1 VFLSNRII
9 YITKGSIA
17 DGSMNNT
24 CPDELQT
31 QFGNVSIQHK
41 AEVAATMCP
50 GTVFDVCTD
59 KTLVNIT
66 YNATCPTTTESKT
79 LSGEEFN

>member
-1 VFLSNRII
+1 V
-9 YITKGSIA
+9 
-17 DGSMNNT
+17 DGFH
-24 CPDELQT
+24 E
-31 QFGNVSIQHK
+31 

-66 YNATCPTTTESKT
+66 YNATCATTTESKT
-79 LSGEEFN
+79 LLPSAIDPLVI